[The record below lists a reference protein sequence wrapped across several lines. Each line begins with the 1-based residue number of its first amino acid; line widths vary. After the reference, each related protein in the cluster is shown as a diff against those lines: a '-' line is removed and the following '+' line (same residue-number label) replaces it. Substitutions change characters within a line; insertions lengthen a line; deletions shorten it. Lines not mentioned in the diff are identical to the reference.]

1 MNDTWNPWHGCRKIS
16 DGCKNCYVY
25 RRDAQYD
32 IDSTA
37 VVKNKTFYAPAE
49 RYKYGNYKMVPD
61 GNIIYTCFTSD
72 FFLDEADKWRDECWR
87 MIRQRPEVTFLIIT
101 KRIHRF
107 SKCTPADWGEGY
119 DNVHICCTCE
129 NQKMADFR
137 LPIFLKA
144 PIKHKSIICEPLLE
158 HIDLSQYLDKSQIT
172 EVVVGGES
180 GNEARECNY
189 DWILSIREQCIDAGI
204 DFHFRQTGARFVK
217 DGRLYRI
224 ERKFQHSQARKA
236 NIDVVFKTV

>member
-1 MNDTWNPWHGCRKIS
+1 M
-16 DGCKNCYVY
+16 
-25 RRDAQYD
+25 
-32 IDSTA
+32 
-37 VVKNKTFYAPAE
+37 
-49 RYKYGNYKMVPD
+49 
-61 GNIIYTCFTSD
+61 
-72 FFLDEADKWRDECWR
+72 
-87 MIRQRPEVTFLIIT
+87 
-101 KRIHRF
+101 
-107 SKCTPADWGEGY
+107 
-119 DNVHICCTCE
+119 
-129 NQKMADFR
+129 
-137 LPIFLKA
+137 
-144 PIKHKSIICEPLLE
+144 LE

-189 DWILSIREQCIDAGI
+189 DWILSIREQCIGAGI

>member
-72 FFLDEADKWRDECWR
+72 FFLDEADKWRDECWQ
-87 MIRQRPEVTFLIIT
+87 MIRQRPEVTF
-101 KRIHRF
+101 RANNRF
-107 SKCTPADWGEGY
+107 DRY
-119 DNVHICCTCE
+119 
-129 NQKMADFR
+129 
-137 LPIFLKA
+137 
-144 PIKHKSIICEPLLE
+144 
-158 HIDLSQYLDKSQIT
+158 
-172 EVVVGGES
+172 VVGIKGGLQDDLYLMRMGYMGTDEFLGVRPLGFHPVPGQWYKLKVEVCGS
-180 GNEARECNY
+180 R
-189 DWILSIREQCIDAGI
+189 IRVVDVPG
-204 DFHFRQTGARFVK
+204 FW
-217 DGRLYRI
+217 
-224 ERKFQHSQARKA
+224 HSEP
-236 NIDVVFKTV
+236 

>member
-72 FFLDEADKWRDECWR
+72 FFLDEADKWRDECWQ
-87 MIRQRPEVTFLIIT
+87 MIRQRPDVTFLIIT

-107 SKCTPADWGEGY
+107 SKCIPVDWGEGY

-144 PIKHKSIICEPLLE
+144 PIKHKSIDRKHDRLPYAE
-158 HIDLSQYLDKSQIT
+158 HRI
-172 EVVVGGES
+172 
-180 GNEARECNY
+180 
-189 DWILSIREQCIDAGI
+189 
-204 DFHFRQTGARFVK
+204 FRQRP
-217 DGRLYRI
+217 RLSCR
-224 ERKFQHSQARKA
+224 
-236 NIDVVFKTV
+236 T

>member
-1 MNDTWNPWHGCRKIS
+1 MFIS
-16 DGCKNCYVY
+16 
-25 RRDAQYD
+25 
-32 IDSTA
+32 A
-37 VVKNKTFYAPAE
+37 VPVKSE
-49 RYKYGNYKMVPD
+49 
-61 GNIIYTCFTSD
+61 
-72 FFLDEADKWRDECWR
+72 
-87 MIRQRPEVTFLIIT
+87 
-101 KRIHRF
+101 
-107 SKCTPADWGEGY
+107 
-119 DNVHICCTCE
+119 
-129 NQKMADFR
+129 MADFR
-137 LPIFLKA
+137 LPIFLEA

-158 HIDLSQYLDKSQIT
+158 HIDLSPYLDKSQIT

>member
-1 MNDTWNPWHGCRKIS
+1 MAVSWNPWHGCHKIS
-16 DGCKNCYVY
+16 AGCKNCYVY
-25 RRDAQYD
+25 RTDESHEKDA
-32 IDSTA
+32 SVVRKTA
-37 VVKNKTFYAPAE
+37 SFPLPICKNRKGE
-49 RYKYGNYKMVPD
+49 YKIPPGEEVD
-61 GNIIYTCFTSD
+61 TCFTSD
-72 FFLDEADKWRDECWR
+72 FFLDEADKWRDECWQ
-87 MIRQRPEVTFLIIT
+87 MIRQRPEITFMIIT

-158 HIDLSQYLDKSQIT
+158 HIDLSPYLDKSQIT

-189 DWILSIREQCIDAGI
+189 DWILSIREQCIDAGV

>member
-1 MNDTWNPWHGCRKIS
+1 
-16 DGCKNCYVY
+16 
-25 RRDAQYD
+25 
-32 IDSTA
+32 
-37 VVKNKTFYAPAE
+37 
-49 RYKYGNYKMVPD
+49 MVPD

-72 FFLDEADKWRDECWR
+72 FFLDEADKWRDECWQ

-137 LPIFLKA
+137 LPIFLEA

-158 HIDLSQYLDKSQIT
+158 HIDLSPYLDKSQIT

>member
-16 DGCKNCYVY
+16 AGCKNCYVY

-49 RYKYGNYKMVPD
+49 RYKYGIYKMVPEN
-61 GNIIYTCFTSD
+61 GIIYTCFTSD
-72 FFLDEADKWRDECWR
+72 FFLDEADKWRNECWQ
-87 MIRQRPEVTFLIIT
+87 MIKQRPDVIFFIVT

-107 SKCTPADWGEGY
+107 EQCIPDDWGSGY
-119 DNVHICCTCE
+119 ENVHICCTCE
-129 NQKMADFR
+129 NQKMADSR

-144 PIKHKSIICEPLLE
+144 PIKRKSIICEPLLE
-158 HIDLSQYLDKSQIT
+158 HIDLSPYLDRSQIM
-172 EVVVGGES
+172 EVIVGGES
-180 GNEARECNY
+180 GNEARSCNY
-189 DWILSIREQCIDAGI
+189 DWILDIREQCINAGVG
-204 DFHFRQTGARFVK
+204 FHFKQTGAKFIK
-217 DGRLYRI
+217 DGKLFKI
-224 ERKFQHSQARKA
+224 ERKFQHSQAHKA